1 MFATC
6 RVCAFLPELGVLV
19 VGCGWRDGNRL
30 AALPV
35 VGLSEGF
42 GAGTAGFCV
51 GTLGRLPTGRGE
63 VTVTGGGGAAA
74 AFAGGVAGA
83 GAAGG
88 GGVLFGVAWGG
99 GAVWVRGLVAGWV
112 CRLAAVG
119 VRELVGVGVGVGVG
133 EPVEVVGPAGAEA

>member
-1 MFATC
+1 MDKRVTASAKARANAVKPAIWAPMTGAPSGRAAVFATC

-88 GGVLFGVAWGG
+88 GGVPFGVA
-99 GAVWVRGLVAGWV
+99 
-112 CRLAAVG
+112 
-119 VRELVGVGVGVGVG
+119 
-133 EPVEVVGPAGAEA
+133 